1 MASQKKQ
8 AKEFFGKNYDDF
20 TLKDV
25 FDFSIGRLEY
35 EEDHPEEKSKKRR
48 ERSVIKNQLHNL

>member
-25 FDFSIGRLEY
+25 FDFSVGRLEY
-35 EEDHPEEKSKKRR
+35 EDDHPEEKSKSHKGKKCNKK
-48 ERSVIKNQLHNL
+48 SAS

>member
-1 MASQKKQ
+1 MSSQKKQ

-35 EEDHPEEKSKKRR
+35 EEDHPEEKSRK
-48 ERSVIKNQLHNL
+48 

>member
-1 MASQKKQ
+1 MSSQKKQ
-8 AKEFFGKNYDDF
+8 AKEFFGKNYDDS

-35 EEDHPEEKSKKRR
+35 EEDHPEEKSKKC
-48 ERSVIKNQLHNL
+48 KGKKHNKKSAS

>member
-1 MASQKKQ
+1 MPSQKKQ

-35 EEDHPEEKSKKRR
+35 EEDHPEEKSKKCKGKKRNKK
-48 ERSVIKNQLHNL
+48 SAS